1 MTRTLTPREW
11 ILLAVLAVVIIVSG
25 YLMFFYMPM
34 TAERDNLALEIDS
47 TNLELETA
55 QIQLDNK
62 RRMERELAE
71 IFAANPN
78 PVGLA
83 AYDNLQP
90 VMQELNAVLAAADD
104 YSLSFSSVSAEQ
116 SIVRRSINLSFS
128 SRNYAQARQILQ
140 RLDNSAYR
148 CMLESLNI
156 SMNQGRNSSVLVN
169 GVIVFFEYQKV

>member
-11 ILLAVLAVVIIVSG
+11 ILLAVLAVVIIVSS
-25 YLMFFYMPM
+25 YLMLFYMPI
-34 TAERDNLALEIDS
+34 TTERDNLRRDIEAAE
-47 TNLELETA
+47 LELETA
-55 QIQLDNK
+55 QIQVDDK

-90 VMQELNAVLAAADD
+90 VMLELNTILSAADD

-116 SIVRRSINLSFS
+116 SIVRRSINLSFT
-128 SRNYAQARQILQ
+128 SRSYAQARQILQ
-140 RLDNSAYR
+140 RLDASAYR

-156 SMNQGRNSSVLVN
+156 SMNQGRNNAALVN
-169 GVIVFFEYQKV
+169 GVIVFFEYQGA